1 MVTDTARPPARP
13 PQTHPQTHRQDRL
26 QYATPLVSAQCNQ
39 DLTRHSRQNLEAN
52 SGHADHRFDQH
63 IDHCICFLYDMYVA
77 DENAQFLRGSV
88 LMPGVVFLILKLYQT
103 ALASLYTYHH
113 HRNFYCAHNNKKTG
127 RRRITNK
134 NEVIK

>member
-1 MVTDTARPPARP
+1 MYFLLMYMTILCISCRRFFFAF
-13 PQTHPQTHRQDRL
+13 
-26 QYATPLVSAQCNQ
+26 
-39 DLTRHSRQNLEAN
+39 
-52 SGHADHRFDQH
+52 GHADHRFDQH

-77 DENAQFLRGSV
+77 DQNAQFLRGSV

-103 ALASLYTYHH
+103 ALASLYIIIKISIAPSTI
-113 HRNFYCAHNNKKTG
+113 KKTG